1 MGVPQLYVDGAGLGF
16 SDIVHSNPKISVV
29 MKEDVVPSALLLDGP
44 SIAAEFRPALV
55 RFFTRRTGNV
65 VDAEDLTQDVLVRA
79 LTHSNWTSSEQAKG
93 YIFRSA
99 INRLRDRHRRF
110 KTQGMTLDCNEVFLH
125 ERLCSHGSQNP
136 LECVLIAQEEL
147 SAIDQALQKLNVRT
161 RTVFVLIKLE
171 RLRTT
176 EVADMLGI
184 SVRAVNKHVQKAMSL
199 LAQAPTCVPPP

>member
-1 MGVPQLYVDGAGLGF
+1 
-16 SDIVHSNPKISVV
+16 

-55 RFFTRRTGNV
+55 RFFTRRIGNV
-65 VDAEDLTQDVLVRA
+65 VDAEDLTQDVLVGA

-110 KTQGMTLDCNEVFLH
+110 KAQGMTLDCNEVFLH
-125 ERLCSHGSQNP
+125 ERLCSDGSQNP
-136 LECVLIAQEEL
+136 IECVLIAQEEL

-161 RTVFVLIKLE
+161 RTVFVLVKLE
-171 RLRTT
+171 RLRST

-184 SVRAVNKHVQKAMSL
+184 SVRAVNKHLQKAMSL
-199 LAQAPTCVPPP
+199 LAQASTCVPPP